1 MVEEVTLGSEEVSAG
16 FGSENEISEGT
27 VETKDTLESNQ
38 DNVLSNH
45 QIGNEENQNTGS
57 AEPDIIEDTSINSDV
72 EVEDPM
78 SEDESLA
85 TISEV
90 HSDSDII
97 TSPDEEEIEV
107 RNNTVATVQTETSN
121 KQQIDEPTQ
130 QSEDEGID
138 WYIGKFL
145 SDIQNIVDA
154 DSLGIV
160 DGGHEDEDP
169 IEGLD
174 DKQVEEFNQESD
186 VNQDIDKILTE
197 IEVLSRE

>member
-1 MVEEVTLGSEEVSAG
+1 M
-16 FGSENEISEGT
+16 
-27 VETKDTLESNQ
+27 
-38 DNVLSNH
+38 
-45 QIGNEENQNTGS
+45 
-57 AEPDIIEDTSINSDV
+57 
-72 EVEDPM
+72 
-78 SEDESLA
+78 
-85 TISEV
+85 
-90 HSDSDII
+90 
-97 TSPDEEEIEV
+97 
-107 RNNTVATVQTETSN
+107 QTETSN

-154 DSLGIV
+154 DSLGIDDVAMDIV

-169 IEGLD
+169 IQGLD
-174 DKQVEEFNQESD
+174 DKRVEEFNQDSD